1 MKILE
6 KEQSRKEFLKN
17 EICSNNQDFTTGERS
32 DFREVTLQ
40 RIDLRNA
47 NLKSDINLKNVDLQ
61 SIKKY

>member
-6 KEQSRKEFLKN
+6 KEQSRKEF
-17 EICSNNQDFTTGERS
+17 SNNQDFTTGERS